1 MKTAVCIA
9 VLATAFGLAANARA
23 EKLTREQIN
32 AEVQKC
38 TEKLNSST
46 GNAGEDYKQCINALM
61 ARTTSKPPEERPA
74 SRPQPVDGRKFVD
87 LYHCRI
93 PALAHSRLGSEITI
107 WSSIDKKRYAATP
120 SSNENQIHALKGFG
134 TPGKGNVSFTFS
146 DGARITIAQNGWTT
160 TSLDKVHNK
169 NSLYGPVSPAKND
182 PAGQCSRVTGPNAVV
197 RVMRIE

>member
-1 MKTAVCIA
+1 MKTVACIT
-9 VLATAFGLAANARA
+9 VLLTAFGLAANAWA
-23 EKLTREQIN
+23 ERLSREQIN

-38 TEKLNSST
+38 TDKLNSTAANS
-46 GNAGEDYKQCINALM
+46 GEDYKQCINALM
-61 ARTTSKPPEERPA
+61 ARTTSKPPEERPV

-87 LYHCRI
+87 LYRCRI
-93 PALAHSRLGSEITI
+93 PALARSRLGSEITI
-107 WSSIDKKRYAATP
+107 WGSIDKKRYAATP
-120 SSNENQIHALKGFG
+120 STDENQIHAVKGFG

>member
-1 MKTAVCIA
+1 MKTAACIT
-9 VLATAFGLAANARA
+9 VLLTAFGFAANVCA
-23 EKLTREQIN
+23 ERLTREQIN

-46 GNAGEDYKQCINALM
+46 ASSGEDYKQCINALM

-93 PALAHSRLGSEITI
+93 PALARSRLGSEITI
-107 WSSIDKKRYAATP
+107 WGSIDKKRYAAAP
-120 SSNENQIHALKGFG
+120 SADERQAYAVKGFG
-134 TPGKGNVSFTFS
+134 TPGKGNVSFTFN
-146 DGARITIAQNGWTT
+146 DGTRITIAQNGWTT

-182 PAGQCSRVTGPNAVV
+182 QAGQCSRVNGSSAVAKEI
-197 RVMRIE
+197 RVK